1 MSADA
6 RALAALVRV
15 VVHIG
20 AAGPAMDG
28 LLDEV
33 DLAHA
38 AREYEL
44 VYRLCALIRELDDE
58 AGRQAA
64 PARAS
69 RPQVAA

>member
-6 RALAALVRV
+6 RALAALARV

-33 DLAHA
+33 DRAHA
-38 AREYEL
+38 AREYEV

-58 AGRQAA
+58 AGRQAD
-64 PARAS
+64 PAVTPC
-69 RPQVAA
+69 PQVAA